1 MNKLILLFSFLLF
14 VNCASTQK
22 VAKDKQAL
30 TNALNQSAKD
40 WSIGSLEDYM
50 NAYWKSE
57 ELQFIGSNGITYGWE
72 TTLANYKKSYPTKE
86 DMGVLN
92 FEILEIT
99 FLSKNVYSVV
109 GKYFVNRSKGK
120 LEGVFSVIFK
130 KIDGQWR
137 IVSDHSE

>member
-1 MNKLILLFSFLLF
+1 MSP
-14 VNCASTQK
+14 
-22 VAKDKQAL
+22 
-30 TNALNQSAKD
+30 
-40 WSIGSLEDYM
+40 
-50 NAYWKSE
+50 KSE